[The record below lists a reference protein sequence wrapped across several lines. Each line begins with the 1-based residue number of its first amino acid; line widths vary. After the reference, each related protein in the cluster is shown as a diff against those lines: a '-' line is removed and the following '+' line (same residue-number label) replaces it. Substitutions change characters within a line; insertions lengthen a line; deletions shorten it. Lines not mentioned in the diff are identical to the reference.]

1 MGKTKHSKIA
11 LRCPTNYC
19 CGRKERKEYQDNEKP
34 TNKPSGMYYKYGVDG
49 VFRGEQVIGHQSGGQ
64 SKRTYSRIL
73 RKKINE
79 ETRNLIEE
87 GFMEDKEQDV

>member
-1 MGKTKHSKIA
+1 
-11 LRCPTNYC
+11 
-19 CGRKERKEYQDNEKP
+19 
-34 TNKPSGMYYKYGVDG
+34 MYYKYGVDG

-87 GFMEDKEQDV
+87 GLTE